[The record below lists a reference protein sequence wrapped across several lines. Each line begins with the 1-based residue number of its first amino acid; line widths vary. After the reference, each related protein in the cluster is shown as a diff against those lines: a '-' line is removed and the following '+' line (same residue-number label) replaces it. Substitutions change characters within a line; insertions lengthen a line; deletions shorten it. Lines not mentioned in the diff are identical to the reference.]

1 MRTWREAELAHCRVG
16 MLAATGFLVQE
27 KFHPLFSGDGGPA
40 IQQIPNLPP
49 FMWFAMTLGIGVVEG
64 YRVNVGWAS
73 PNEPN
78 HVFQKLRADYVPG
91 DLGFDPLGLKPEDPA
106 EFAEMQTK
114 ELQNGRLAM
123 LAAAGFLAQELV
135 NHKPILETLKLLI
148 LLDDSEISK
157 NLGINL
163 PTGDIP
169 TLELELETS
178 AKDTFF

>member
-1 MRTWREAELAHCRVG
+1 MLRLREAELTHGRVG
-16 MLAATGFLVQE
+16 
-27 KFHPLFSGDGGPA
+27 
-40 IQQIPNLPP
+40 
-49 FMWFAMTLGIGVVEG
+49 
-64 YRVNVGWAS
+64 
-73 PNEPN
+73 
-78 HVFQKLRADYVPG
+78 
-91 DLGFDPLGLKPEDPA
+91 
-106 EFAEMQTK
+106 
-114 ELQNGRLAM
+114 M

>member
-1 MRTWREAELAHCRVG
+1 M
-16 MLAATGFLVQE
+16 
-27 KFHPLFSGDGGPA
+27 GGV
-40 IQQIPNLPP
+40 L
-49 FMWFAMTLGIGVVEG
+49 
-64 YRVNVGWAS
+64 
-73 PNEPN
+73 NE
-78 HVFQKLRADYVPG
+78 YYYPG
-91 DLGFDPLGLKPEDPA
+91 DVGFDPLGLKPSDPA
-106 EFAEMQTK
+106 ESAEMQTK

-123 LAAAGFLAQELV
+123 LAAAGFLQELV

-178 AKDTFF
+178 AKDTF

>member
-1 MRTWREAELAHCRVG
+1 
-16 MLAATGFLVQE
+16 
-27 KFHPLFSGDGGPA
+27 
-40 IQQIPNLPP
+40 
-49 FMWFAMTLGIGVVEG
+49 
-64 YRVNVGWAS
+64 
-73 PNEPN
+73 
-78 HVFQKLRADYVPG
+78 
-91 DLGFDPLGLKPEDPA
+91 
-106 EFAEMQTK
+106 MQTK

-163 PTGDIP
+163 CGNQMTRRIATRRQLDGVVVWVSRGSTWSARRAPDSLVDLRTGINLPTGDIP